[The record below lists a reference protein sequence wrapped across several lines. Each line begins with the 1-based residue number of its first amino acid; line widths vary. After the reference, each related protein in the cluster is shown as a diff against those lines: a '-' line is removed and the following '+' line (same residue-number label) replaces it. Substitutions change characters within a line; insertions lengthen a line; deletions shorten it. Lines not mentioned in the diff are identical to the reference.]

1 MKLTVANRFVP
12 AVLRTAIAGAA
23 LLAPLMLSSCSHIAR
38 EDGPMYVATAEDDA
52 LLEEVSRAAFQY
64 FPDYTNATTG
74 LVADKI
80 SASGICSVAAQ
91 GFGFAVLPVAVE
103 RGWITF
109 DEGYDQ
115 SLKALRTLQGSSG
128 RRFGLFAHFLDMET
142 GDASLDAYEV
152 GVSTIDSALMIAGAL
167 VAGEYFDGEVKELAN
182 EIYAEMDWSA
192 FVNPNK
198 GGQLH
203 MLWEPLD
210 GKTFTGEGRFT
221 PPTWDWYSDETLL
234 IVLLGVSSPTEEFR
248 LPQSAWSN
256 WNRPVGSDGR
266 REFVYTYPGTL
277 FTYTFANLFVDFS
290 ELGDDPNGINWWEN
304 TRAAV
309 LSNRDWCRANAD
321 RWKTYGRDRW
331 GITAAGGPAYTY
343 VVPGH
348 QPRGAEGD
356 DAAGGILAP
365 YGAGMSVPWEPR
377 DSIAALR
384 HMRNLVVGDTPLFK
398 GVEEGGY
405 GLWDSFSIDQEWV
418 GDDIFAIANGPMIMG
433 IENYR
438 SGLIWKLMVQ
448 NESIRDG
455 LLRSGFTVPDLP

>member
-1 MKLTVANRFVP
+1 MKQRSAGGIASTINR
-12 AVLRTAIAGAA
+12 A
-23 LLAPLMLSSCSHIAR
+23 LLAGSAILISLGITSCKHVQQT
-38 EDGPMYVATAEDDA
+38 DHPTYVATADDDA
-52 LLEEVSRAAFQY
+52 LLEEISRAAFQY
-64 FPDYTNATTG
+64 FPDHTHPVTG

-103 RGWITF
+103 RGWMTF
-109 DEGYDQ
+109 DDGYAQ
-115 SLKALRTLQGSSG
+115 SVKALRTLQGSSG

-167 VAGEYFDGEVKELAN
+167 VAGEYFGGEVKTLAN
-182 EIYAEMDWSA
+182 EIYAEMDWTA
-192 FVNPNK
+192 FVNDRK
-198 GGQLH
+198 GGQIH

-248 LPQSAWSN
+248 LPQTAWSN

-290 ELGDDPNGINWWEN
+290 ELGDDPNGINWWDN

-309 LSNRDWCRANAD
+309 LSNRDWCRANAN

-356 DAAGGILAP
+356 DAGGGILAP
-365 YGAGMSVPWEPR
+365 YGVGMSVPWEPR
-377 DSIAALR
+377 DTISALR
-384 HMRNLVVGDTPLFK
+384 HMRHLVVGETPLWK

-405 GLWDSFSIDQEWV
+405 GLWDSFSIDQQWV

-438 SGLIWKLMVQ
+438 TGLIWQLMVQ
-448 NESIRDG
+448 NEAIRNG
-455 LLRSGFTVPDLP
+455 LGESGFQVPPLR